1 MRKFRELVWVI
12 VLVVAVIF
20 IGFAYVGIRST
31 KQLQRANAVP
41 ARETQATAGWS
52 SYRDT
57 EKGVAFRYPEGWEVS
72 ASKDKNQIIVRP
84 KDDAQKSGFEAVV
97 TIFEN
102 PENVTAVAYA
112 QRQIAFDET
121 LRASARG
128 YRWYAAEGNSG
139 YEVFTAGNDGI
150 LRERIYFTKG
160 ELAYTI
166 VFPLASGDVSTVD
179 FIEQNRLAH
188 LLLATLE
195 LTS

>member
-1 MRKFRELVWVI
+1 MQRLRELVWVI
-12 VLVVAVIF
+12 ILVVAVVV

-41 ARETQATAGWS
+41 ARETAETVGWS
-52 SYRDT
+52 SYRNT
-57 EKGVAFRYPEGWEVS
+57 EKGIAFRYPEGWEVS
-72 ASKDKNQIIVRP
+72 EPKGKNELVIHPKTEDK
-84 KDDAQKSGFEAVV
+84 KSSFEVVV
-97 TIFEN
+97 TISDN
-102 PENVTAVAYA
+102 PESVTSVAFA

-139 YEVFTAGNDGI
+139 YEVFAAGSDGS

-160 ELAYTI
+160 TRAFTI
-166 VFPLASGDVSTVD
+166 VFPLATGDVSTVD
-179 FIEQNRLAH
+179 FVEQNRLAH
-188 LLLATLE
+188 LLLGTLE